1 MDWLYSFP
9 GLLRALSAARTV
21 LAAYDAA
28 PCGYCHWCEHE
39 QEESVIVTNPFG
51 KPDLATAIE
60 GLREALK

>member
-1 MDWLYSFP
+1 MHWYSFP
-9 GLLRALSAARTV
+9 WFLKVLQAARTA

-39 QEESVIVTNPFG
+39 QEESVITTDPFG

-60 GLREALK
+60 GLREVLK